1 MRWDAKMVLIKVDFP
16 KPVWPVRMSTRNA
29 IQTALHSTVRT
40 NTDYVKLEAPFQ
52 KLALDL
58 VCDAVKADV
67 AFWHYRVLQSRHNVG
82 SGHLVLRTMQLSSR
96 GVRPRTV
103 DFVSQGK
110 RLDERSK
117 SWKRG

>member
-1 MRWDAKMVLIKVDFP
+1 
-16 KPVWPVRMSTRNA
+16 MSIRNA

-58 VCDAVKADV
+58 VCDTVKADV

-82 SGHLVLRTMQLSSR
+82 SGHLVLRTMQSSSE
-96 GVRPRTV
+96 GVRPERV
-103 DFVSQGK
+103 EFVSQGK
-110 RLDERSK
+110 RLESLRQHQNFGKGASAV
-117 SWKRG
+117 